1 MGKSGSLGAN
11 PADAFRKKMQER
23 EAKRNKEVR
32 EKMREASWVSKDTA
46 KMERKIEQY
55 RKIVRV
61 RKMTDAE
68 KEKLQSMEAELKDVR
83 EKQKAAGITFK
94 KREAADQT
102 AGYDPL
108 AAAEMRDPGYARAG
122 TSALLEEDEYS
133 DSDDNDV
140 IDTAMLGQ
148 IVSLDQE
155 EWNGSS
161 IASVA
166 SKPHIAPGSC
176 TDTNKG
182 TSLLTGADSL
192 PPMPLGTP
200 PLSPEDLGFDKGWP
214 PIPSGPSPLYQQHN
228 PRPSRQIGTHSQNH
242 GPRPLSGDSFRP
254 HHSFANSQ
262 RQERRPHPYAHR
274 SADGRGP
281 GLARPPR
288 PSIPQGVS
296 LSQPPPIPPGFSH
309 PSGGPPMFAG
319 VPRPPAR
326 PLRPASATVLA
337 AEPQVRNLKKELTN
351 LVPAALARKSKNK
364 ERQQVLAAV
373 PLVPRMVVNAAPDI
387 DAGPGSSPGL
397 SIGPS
402 TGILGAMR
410 PVSGVRF
417 SAHAVAPPESSQATL
432 NAKPSQQGAK
442 SRKDPSLDD
451 EYQRFIKQMDG
462 LL

>member
-155 EWNGSS
+155 EWN
-161 IASVA
+161 
-166 SKPHIAPGSC
+166 
-176 TDTNKG
+176 
-182 TSLLTGADSL
+182 
-192 PPMPLGTP
+192 
-200 PLSPEDLGFDKGWP
+200 
-214 PIPSGPSPLYQQHN
+214 
-228 PRPSRQIGTHSQNH
+228 
-242 GPRPLSGDSFRP
+242 
-254 HHSFANSQ
+254 
-262 RQERRPHPYAHR
+262 
-274 SADGRGP
+274 
-281 GLARPPR
+281 
-288 PSIPQGVS
+288 
-296 LSQPPPIPPGFSH
+296 
-309 PSGGPPMFAG
+309 
-319 VPRPPAR
+319 
-326 PLRPASATVLA
+326 ASATVLA